1 MRCQPRS
8 RRRAESPKQDN
19 MPEKERNSLSPF
31 HKFTLSNNE
40 KVKEIVRSTKSKDL
54 LLFAVAFLIAS
65 FFWLLQALNE
75 IYETDL
81 QVPVEISNLPEEV
94 LITDPPVSHLT
105 LTVREKG
112 STLLLHYFGNKNR
125 PVRIDFN
132 KWRNN
137 ESHTRIPVG
146 SIEKEIKAALP
157 GSTVLLGTKPSVI
170 EYYYSLGEKKKVP
183 VRLNIQSSTAIE
195 YVVTDTLV
203 RPDSVWAFAPT
214 GILASLQEVS
224 TQKDTFLQINDTVNA
239 EIPLQKMRG
248 VKFVPEKVKVTIPT
262 DLLVEKTVEIPI
274 VGTDFPP
281 NKRLRTF
288 PSKVNI
294 TFQVGTSKYNSIT
307 ADNFVLV
314 ASYDELVNNTTGK
327 YVPHLKTVPP
337 GASHIRISPQE
348 VEFLIE
354 DVPAEN

>member
-1 MRCQPRS
+1 
-8 RRRAESPKQDN
+8 

-105 LTVREKG
+105 LTVKEKG

-224 TQKDTFLQINDTVNA
+224 TQKDTFLQISDTVNA

-288 PSKVNI
+288 PSKVTVRFLIAFHRFRNVDEDDFLLEVPYKDI
-294 TFQVGTSKYNSIT
+294 ALSTATKCSPYISKAPRFVYHLQVIP
-307 ADNFVLV
+307 
-314 ASYDELVNNTTGK
+314 ASVD
-327 YVPHLKTVPP
+327 
-337 GASHIRISPQE
+337 
-348 VEFLIE
+348 FLIE
-354 DVPAEN
+354 DTQRETPAATASTR